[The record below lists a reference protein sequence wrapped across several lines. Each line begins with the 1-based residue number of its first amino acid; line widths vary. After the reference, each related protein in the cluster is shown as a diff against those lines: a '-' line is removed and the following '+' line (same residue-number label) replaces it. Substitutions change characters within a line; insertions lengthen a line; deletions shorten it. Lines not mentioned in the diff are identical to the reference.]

1 MYNSYFGFR
10 EKPFNVTPDPRFF
23 YSNPAYDE
31 AYSTVLYGI
40 RERRG
45 FILLTG
51 EVGAGKT
58 TILRRLMNNLDGTVR
73 FVFFYNTTL
82 TFEEMLSFTCEEL
95 ALSVRGGGRLRKIQA
110 LNEFLIAQLKK
121 GGTAALLIDEA
132 QNLGDDV
139 LENLRLLSNLETGSE
154 KLIQIVLVGQPEL
167 EEKLAQP
174 RLRQI
179 LQRVAVRYRLDR
191 LKDKEVGPF
200 IDYRLRAVGYKENAL
215 FSPEAVQQIA
225 FYSKGIPRLINILCD
240 NSLLVVYATSQKK
253 VSADII
259 KEVARDLRL
268 ESPVQVAKAGPPTTQ
283 IAPKEA
289 QERKL
294 QPSESMPLRPRPTQS
309 ARFWVG
315 TLLALLF
322 LGSVGVVIDPVRAGD
337 SLSSLGLM
345 FGEVFGI
352 VGERFELVGDMLFS
366 RETKP
371 EKVHSELSTEFGPK
385 PQDQAPSE
393 SNGKSMEVADQRE
406 PAPSPALYKKVGDSG
421 KQQEGSAAIR
431 DAYRPAG
438 TDGTVAGEWRDSPVV
453 IRYGS
458 TIGRIAGNVYGTH
471 KLLALDLLK
480 EFNSH
485 IDNLNWVFAGQMLW
499 LPPLSRETLVRQEPG
514 GSYRLILESFLE
526 LSEAERFAE
535 LVRRKGYE
543 VMITPR
549 RVADNFLLHR
559 VEVARLGNL
568 DAANQAWEIATT
580 NGWISLSEQPQRRKA
595 NE

>member
-23 YSNPAYDE
+23 YSNRAYDE
-31 AYSTVLYGI
+31 AYSTLLYGI

-179 LQRVAVRYRLDR
+179 LQRIAVRYRLDR

-215 FSPEAVQQIA
+215 FTPEAVQQIA

-240 NSLLVVYATSQKK
+240 NSLLVAYATSQKK

-259 KEVARDLRL
+259 KETARDLRL
-268 ESPVQVAKAGPPTTQ
+268 ESPVQVAKPGTQ
-283 IAPKEA
+283 TADAALRESK
-289 QERKL
+289 ERKL
-294 QPSESMPLRPRPTQS
+294 QALEGIPLRPRPRRL
-309 ARFWVG
+309 AKLGVG
-315 TLLALLF
+315 SLLAILLL
-322 LGSVGVVIDPVRAGD
+322 LGSAVIVIDPVKTENR
-337 SLSSLGLM
+337 LSAM
-345 FGEVFGI
+345 FEELFEI
-352 VGERFELVGDMLFS
+352 FGERFALVGDMLFS

-371 EKVHSELSTEFGPK
+371 EKVHLELSTEFGPK

-393 SNGKSMEVADQRE
+393 SNRKSMEVSDQRE

-421 KQQEGSAAIR
+421 KQQEGSSAIGNS
-431 DAYRPAG
+431 YRPAG

-535 LVRRKGYE
+535 FVRRKGYE

-568 DAANQAWEIATT
+568 DVANQAWEIATT